1 MPRIQLT
8 HQSFFTNPCQPR
20 AGFFMSGDL
29 PMLITNPLFNLGD
42 VVATP
47 QSICVLNDHSISVQ
61 SLLQR
66 HASGDW
72 GDLCTEDMQ
81 ANNDA
86 LQYGDRL
93 LSSYVISDSCKVWV
107 ITEYDRS
114 VTTVLLPSEY

>member
-1 MPRIQLT
+1 M
-8 HQSFFTNPCQPR
+8 
-20 AGFFMSGDL
+20 
-29 PMLITNPLFNLGD
+29 NPLFHLGD

-47 QSICVLNDHSISVQ
+47 QSIYVLSESGMSVQ

-66 HASGDW
+66 HATGDW

-93 LSSYVISDSCKVWV
+93 LSSYVLSESCKVWV
-107 ITEYDRS
+107 ITEWDRS
-114 VTTVLLPSEY
+114 VTTILLPSEY

>member
-1 MPRIQLT
+1 VPRIQLIPYCFLST
-8 HQSFFTNPCQPR
+8 YASHR

-29 PMLITNPLFNLGD
+29 PMLIINPLFHLGD

-47 QSICVLNDHSISVQ
+47 QSICLLSQ
-61 SLLQR
+61 SGMSLLDLLQR
-66 HASGDW
+66 HATGDW
-72 GDLCTEDMQ
+72 GDLCTDDIN